1 MEQERLRILEMVR
14 EGEINP
20 EQAATLLAALGEAEA
35 GPAVPVEVEVEEPP
49 AAAPPLPPEIAASR
63 WARFWIYPMMA
74 GGAVLIVGALI
85 MALVYTAD
93 AARGWLVCGWL
104 PMIVGLL
111 VTLAAIW
118 SRRATWLHLRISEG
132 EGGRQKVA
140 FSFPVPLGLAAWG
153 IRIAQPFVPQLQET
167 GVDEVIAA
175 LRDGLKRN
183 EPLFIDVQDEED
195 GERVQIYIG

>member
-14 EGEINP
+14 AGEISA
-20 EQAATLLAALGEAEA
+20 EQAATLLAALGETEAEPTL
-35 GPAVPVEVEVEEPP
+35 PAEGETEEHP
-49 AAAPPLPPEIAASR
+49 AAAPPLPPEIETSR
-63 WARFWIYPMMA
+63 WAQFWIYPMMA
-74 GGAVLIVGALI
+74 GGVVLILGALI

-104 PMIVGLL
+104 PMILGLG

-118 SRRATWLHLRISEG
+118 SRQATWLHLRISEG
-132 EGGRQKVA
+132 QGGRQKVA
-140 FSFPVPLGLAAWG
+140 FSFPLPLALAAWG
-153 IRIAQPFVPQLQET
+153 IRIAQPFVPQLQDT
-167 GVDEVIAA
+167 GVDEVILA
-175 LRDGLKRN
+175 LRESRKRN